1 MGTFQFYLLSLIM
14 ALVFVTVFAEPLPE
28 GNAEPESGAEPEST
42 AEPEGEPE
50 NGASAEPEGNAA
62 SMVYPHV
69 FTAVVSLMAYAM
81 IK

>member
-1 MGTFQFYLLSLIM
+1 MGTFQFYLLPLIM

-50 NGASAEPEGNAA
+50 NGSSAEPEGNGG
-62 SMVYPHV
+62 SLLYPPVLTTILSSIAH
-69 FTAVVSLMAYAM
+69 AM
-81 IK
+81 FK